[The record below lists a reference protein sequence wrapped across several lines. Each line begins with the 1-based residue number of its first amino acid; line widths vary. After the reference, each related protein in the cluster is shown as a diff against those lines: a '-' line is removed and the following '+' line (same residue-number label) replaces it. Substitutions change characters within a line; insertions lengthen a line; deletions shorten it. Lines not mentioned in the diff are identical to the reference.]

1 MALPTPSA
9 PWLPGPL
16 TDAVGLDVPF
26 PTGGDVDGFYLDG
39 EELAD
44 RDSAVVVDTTFRV
57 DGEAEAVTLVGV
69 GTLFGFALEASF
81 IQRGVWDVILIDSL
95 PGQPCAAFAAERVGA
110 PIGGPGIWMFLGG
123 AGNLELHAYTPLE
136 GGEILHGIVRP
147 NVVAPAGAGG
157 ECVFHNLYVAVTAH
171 TFGVITVTPIV
182 DGRVLTAEA
191 RDCIVGSSGERIRE
205 RFEIP
210 FSDPTRD
217 GSAEERARRGV
228 RGRWVSC
235 LIDFR
240 DIFACGPLVI
250 DGVEVE
256 YTQVSE
262 SLPTLGFTAENLQ
275 MEDRP
280 RPARPF
286 FGAVDLL
293 EAETGLEDDG
303 EPIQFRV
310 QANPIAPSGIG
321 GEAVFHDVYLTITRS
336 NPTEVVLLVTPVVD
350 GLDLPEV
357 ELPLPGVEDPVTEA
371 HEIGLALPILDS
383 LGMQRGTRAVRGVW
397 MSVRIELDAPAE
409 WTAGR
414 LIIEGV
420 EVSATTA
427 TESEE
432 PAPRAT

>member
-9 PWLPGPL
+9 PWLPTAL
-16 TDAVGLDVPF
+16 DAAVGLEVPF
-26 PTGGDVDGFYLDG
+26 PTDGDEDGFYLDG
-39 EELAD
+39 EDLVNAEDAPL
-44 RDSAVVVDTTFRV
+44 VDTTFRV
-57 DGEAEAVTLVGV
+57 DGEGEAVTRIGV
-69 GTLFGFALEASF
+69 GALFDFALQASF
-81 IQRGVWDVILIDSL
+81 IQRSVWDVVLIDSL
-95 PGQPCAAFAAERVGA
+95 PGEPCAEFAADRVGA
-110 PIGGPGIWMFLGG
+110 PIGGPGVWMFLGG

-182 DGRVLTAEA
+182 DGRVLTNEA

-217 GSAEERARRGV
+217 VATAERARRGV

-240 DIFACGPLVI
+240 DLFACGPLVI

-262 SLPTLGFTAENLQ
+262 SLPTAGFTAESLLL
-275 MEDRP
+275 EDRP
-280 RPARPF
+280 RPVRPF
-286 FGAVDLL
+286 LGSVELL
-293 EAETGLEDDG
+293 EAETGLDDDG

-310 QANPIAPSGIG
+310 QSNPLAPSGIG
-321 GEAVFHDVYLTITRS
+321 GEAVFHDVYLTLTRS
-336 NPTEVVLLVTPVVD
+336 NPEDVTLLVTPVVD
-350 GLDLPEV
+350 GLDLPAIPV
-357 ELPLPGVEDPVTEA
+357 TLAGVEDPVTEA
-371 HEIGLALPILDS
+371 IEIGLSIPILDS
-383 LGMQRGTRAVRGVW
+383 LGAQRGTRAVRGVW
-397 MSVRIELDAPAE
+397 MAARIELDDPEE
-409 WTAGR
+409 WTEGR

-420 EVSATTA
+420 EITATTA